1 MRPTSRSLV
10 LPCAAAAAAA
20 GIFAASSCGT
30 TPSGS
35 QNANL
40 LAPTGLAVTSAADRD
55 VLFIANAGGDELRAL
70 NICTRPT
77 ANADGGPATFPDG
90 GLLPPDTCSPTEDFH
105 FVPGPI
111 RVFAASVPAGDRPVR
126 LAGVRLLV
134 TPDGGIA
141 DGGMTDGG
149 NAGAVLVGGAE
160 PRLKMIDAASLI
172 AAQAGTGPFR
182 TPVNIELVTSPA
194 ADVIAINAVSPT
206 APDIEV
212 GSQTVR
218 AYALTQAAQG
228 SPAALVALQITAD
241 ASGPH
246 AKKIGRCTLR
256 DNLPGGTG
264 AAIVGTRLAAIPKSG
279 QLPPSGVLAADAA
292 FDNLLYVAD
301 GTPGGVAG
309 GLGDGAVEIDLRQ
322 NPALNSGSDPAD
334 LGAAVSDCVLSRRLR
349 ASDPAPVLG
358 DGGMADG
365 GLPDGGVAPV
375 PLRSL
380 ALSPRFVGP
389 PLPTPDGGQP
399 PPLPDGG
406 PAVRPYPPGALL
418 LGATA
423 DGALTLVRTDVGGP
437 APLPPYPW
445 TPGDGAAAATP
456 RMEPLRI
463 EGLAREVAFLKPP
476 SAQKC
481 ATAPNPSFSCN
492 LLQVGS
498 VAQSVTAQVGL
509 VGVAT
514 GSDGATYFV
523 NADERRFASNVR
535 DLGNNTG
542 GTPFFGSYPS
552 FGPVQPN
559 GAVPQLTF
567 PLPQTANGTQ
577 IPGGACC
584 AGLAINGGVG
594 GGGLNAGVTRSTGW
608 RIVWHAPIPGLERR
622 GGTLSRINPNGTLHV
637 DFPSVASAAAL
648 VPNWTNSS
656 PPLLDK
662 AGGDVVAPQ
671 VFSKPDGSAVCPSLA
686 AENAATT
693 RREYTIATLNSAP
706 GATAGTVA
714 ESIDLTNPGVA
725 LDPSCLPVGVTLEF
739 RTAGGFGN
747 SAWLVLE
754 GSEVRGRA
762 ANGVPFSAVEPRFD
776 YPLAYAQLD
785 ATGRPTTQFFPT
797 RDKDVGVAF
806 TITGPEP
813 VTPSSFFFFSLL
825 SGQSPVRV
833 FDNGA
838 SGSAFAGPTFVYTSP
853 KVTNLV
859 FTSVTGGNSVVQ
871 LDPSL
876 LQVVN
881 GVIIY
886 R

>member
-1 MRPTSRSLV
+1 VRPAFRNLV
-10 LPCAAAAAAA
+10 LPCAAAAAVA
-20 GIFAASSCGT
+20 GVFAASSCGT
-30 TPSGS
+30 TPSSS

-40 LAPTGLAVTSAADRD
+40 LAPTGLAVASATDRD

-70 NICTRPT
+70 NICTQPT
-77 ANADGGPATFPDG
+77 TNPLDGGPAIYPDG
-90 GLLPPDTCSPTEDFH
+90 GLLPPDTCSPKEDFH

-111 RVFAASVPAGDRPVR
+111 RVFAASLPAGDRPVR

-134 TPDGGIA
+134 TTDGG
-141 DGGMTDGG
+141 TDGG
-149 NAGAVLVGGAE
+149 NAGAVLVGGAD
-160 PRLKMIDAASLI
+160 PRLKMIDAASVI

-182 TPVNIELVTSPA
+182 TPVNIDLVTSPP
-194 ADVIAINAVSPT
+194 ADVIAINAASPT

-212 GSQTVR
+212 GSPKVR

-228 SPAALVALQITAD
+228 VPAALVAMDITAT
-241 ASGPH
+241 ASGPV
-246 AKKIGRCTLR
+246 AKKVGRCTLR
-256 DNLPGGTG
+256 DNLPGGTN
-264 AAIVGTRLAAIPKSG
+264 APIVGTRLAAIPKSG
-279 QLPPSGVLAADAA
+279 QLPPSGTDDTV

-309 GLGDGAVEIDLRQ
+309 GLGDGALEIDLRQ

-334 LGAAVSDCVLSRRLR
+334 LGATVSDCIIARRLR

-358 DGGMADG
+358 DGGVADG

-389 PLPTPDGGQP
+389 PLTPDGG
-399 PPLPDGG
+399 
-406 PAVRPYPPGALL
+406 VRPYPPGAIL

-437 APLPPYPW
+437 VPLPPIPW
-445 TPGDGAAAATP
+445 MPGDGAAGANP

-463 EGLAREVAFLKPP
+463 EGLGRELAFLKPP
-476 SAQKC
+476 SQQKC
-481 ATAPNPSFSCN
+481 ASAPSQSFSCN
-492 LLQVGS
+492 LVQVGS
-498 VAQSVTAQVGL
+498 VLQSATVQIGL

-514 GSDGATYFV
+514 GSDGATYFI
-523 NADERRFASNVR
+523 NADERRFVSNVR
-535 DLGNNTG
+535 DLGNSTG
-542 GTPFFGSYPS
+542 GTPFFGTYPT
-552 FGPVQPN
+552 FLPLQPN

-567 PLPQTANGTQ
+567 PLPQTVNGTQ

-584 AGLAINGGVG
+584 TGLAINGGQG
-594 GGGLNAGVTRSTGW
+594 GGGLNAGVTRTSNW

-622 GGTLSRINPNGTLHV
+622 GGTLSRINPNGTLHI
-637 DFPSVASAAAL
+637 DFPTVASAAAL
-648 VPNWTNSS
+648 VPNWTASN

-671 VFSKPDGSAVCPSLA
+671 VFSTPGGSAVCPALA

-693 RREYTIATLNSAP
+693 KREYTIAALTSAP
-706 GATAGTVA
+706 GAAAGTVA

-754 GSEVRGRA
+754 GNEVRGRA
-762 ANGVPFSAVEPRFD
+762 ANGVLFSAAEPRFD
-776 YPLAYAQLD
+776 YPLAYA
-785 ATGRPTTQFFPT
+785 AGFSPT
-797 RDKDVGVAF
+797 RDKDVAVAF
-806 TITGPEP
+806 TITGPDP
-813 VTPSSFFFFSLL
+813 VLPSSFFFFSLV
-825 SGQSPVRV
+825 SGQAPVRI
-833 FDNGA
+833 FDNGG
-838 SGSAFAGPTFVYTSP
+838 SGSAFAGPTIAYTSP

-871 LDPSL
+871 VDPAL
-876 LQVVN
+876 LQVVY
-881 GVIIY
+881 GVIVY